1 MMNIINYIYNS
12 IKYLISP
19 KPTYT
24 MNIDMNIIN
33 SFNEKESLTQFSS
46 KVNIFQIQYPEESQK
61 LMNIFRYI
69 LNSKEISLR
78 VFVLTTEILKISP
91 WTYEVWVIRRICL
104 SEIKELNIYNE
115 IEFINMIILT
125 YPKVYQVWHHRRLV
139 IDKLNDCSQE
149 KKIMDK
155 ILYDDSKNFHCWSHR
170 IWMIRRFNN
179 IEGEFEF
186 IYRMLD
192 NDIKNNSVWNY
203 RFFLVEYINKNN
215 ININIIK
222 DEIKYALIKIKIC
235 LLNESPY
242 NYING
247 FINKYKRKYKE
258 FKEELIELE
267 ALYVSNNNKKE
278 NIDDYKYIF
287 ILRILL
293 EYYEEDK
300 NQKKF
305 NNIIEKL
312 IEIDFIRKKY
322 YLWRKNNFNLKKD

>member
-1 MMNIINYIYNS
+1 
-12 IKYLISP
+12 
-19 KPTYT
+19 
-24 MNIDMNIIN
+24 
-33 SFNEKESLTQFSS
+33 
-46 KVNIFQIQYPEESQK
+46 
-61 LMNIFRYI
+61 
-69 LNSKEISLR
+69 
-78 VFVLTTEILKISP
+78 
-91 WTYEVWVIRRICL
+91 
-104 SEIKELNIYNE
+104 
-115 IEFINMIILT
+115 MIILT

-186 IYRMLD
+186 IDRMLD

-300 NQKKF
+300 NQKKY